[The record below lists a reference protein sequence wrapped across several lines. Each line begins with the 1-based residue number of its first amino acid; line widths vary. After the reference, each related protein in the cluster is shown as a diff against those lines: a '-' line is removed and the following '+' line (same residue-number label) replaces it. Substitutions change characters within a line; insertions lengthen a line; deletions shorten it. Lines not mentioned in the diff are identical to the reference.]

1 MPANKEAGQFEKG
14 KVLEFGDFRLDPE
27 LNVLWR
33 QGQVVALGPKVV
45 RTLAV
50 LYGNLGEVVRRED
63 LIRQVWGETAV
74 EENSL
79 AHNISVLRKIL
90 KENPSG
96 FVIETVPRRG
106 YRLCSVPVEVP
117 KVIAAAEIPLAAKRG
132 RRWIWS
138 GLALAGVSLGVVVVL
153 LAVTRKPQR
162 SARRSIAVV
171 GFASLSKQ
179 PDSSWLSPALS
190 EMMVTELGAGGR
202 LLTIPGEN
210 VARARQELKLEQQD
224 GYSAETLAHLRRN
237 LNADLVVSG
246 AYMLLP
252 AKPGEPGV
260 SAENQV
266 RLDLRVQ
273 DAASGETLDTI
284 SEIGGESTLFGLVA
298 RSGAH
303 LRQRLGVDLPAA
315 AEMQEAQSAVSA
327 NSQAVRLYAEGVE
340 KLRSFDAL
348 GARTLLQQ
356 AVDADP
362 KYALA
367 HSALS
372 SALATLGYESG
383 AREHAKRAFE
393 LASGLSREE
402 QIFVEARYR
411 MESGQWEK
419 AVALYNQL
427 FGSYPDDL
435 EYGLLLATAQAK
447 ASHGKDALKTLAALR
462 QLRAPAGNDP
472 RIRLGEYEA
481 WKSLGDFA
489 HMEQALSE
497 AAENAR
503 QQGSLLLFA
512 RARSRQ
518 CWIQRARAEQ
528 DEAMKN
534 CEEAQQIYRI
544 AGDRRGQAE
553 ALRFMADIV
562 STNDVKAAI
571 DDYKQ
576 ALKLNEE
583 IGHLGGQATVMS
595 QMATLYSSQ
604 GDHATAEKLY
614 EQAFDIFQRTD
625 DRLNATGLMVDIGGE
640 FAALGETQ
648 QAEKMYSDANEAAM
662 AIGNR
667 YIQSMAQFNLGL
679 LEQVEGDLDAAQR
692 SYNQALAGFKDT
704 GSKEYDMAIT
714 RSMGEVAQAQG
725 DLARAR
731 GLYQQAIS
739 MHQAPEQKLSA
750 AETEMDLDQL
760 SLEEGRHDVELEQSL
775 RRVSQLFSTG
785 NESSGN
791 NAINDHSLSLAL
803 LARCLLAE
811 GKSAEAM
818 RTAEEAVQVSAHA
831 EPSVRLSATVVA
843 ARVQFAVRGKEGAT
857 EAFASLRRAIDVARR
872 FRCFGAELEA
882 QLALGEI
889 EVKTGA
895 VDHGRTRLLAV
906 EKNAS
911 GRGYLL
917 LARRAKAAA

>member
-1 MPANKEAGQFEKG
+1 MPSNSETNQFEKG
-14 KVLEFGDFRLDPE
+14 TVLEFGDFRLDPE

-50 LYGNLGEVVRRED
+50 LYRNLGEVVRRED

-79 AHNISVLRKIL
+79 AHNVSVLRKIL

-106 YRLCSVPVEVP
+106 YRLCGVAPAVPNPVVKEDV
-117 KVIAAAEIPLAAKRG
+117 PLAAKSD
-132 RRWIWS
+132 RRWMWS
-138 GLALAGVSLGVVVVL
+138 GLTLAVVSLCVVAVL
-153 LAVTRKPQR
+153 LGVRRRPHTT
-162 SARRSIAVV
+162 ARRSIAVV
-171 GFASLSKQ
+171 GFASLSQ
-179 PDSSWLSPALS
+179 QSDFSWLSPALS

-210 VARARQELKLEQQD
+210 VARARQELNLVQQD
-224 GYSAETLAHLRRN
+224 GYSPETLARLRRS

-252 AKPGEPGV
+252 PKSGEQGAA
-260 SAENQV
+260 AENQV
-266 RLDLRVQ
+266 RLDLRIQ
-273 DAASGETLDTI
+273 DAATGETLDTI
-284 SEIGGESTLFGLVA
+284 SEVGVESTLFDLVA

-303 LRQRLGVDLPAA
+303 LRQRLGVDLPGP

-327 NSQAVRLYAEGVE
+327 NSQAVRLHVEGIE

-356 AVDADP
+356 AVEADP

-367 HSALS
+367 PSALS

-383 AREHAKRAFE
+383 AREHAKKAFE

-411 MESGQWEK
+411 MESGQWER

-427 FGSYPDDL
+427 FSSYPDDL
-435 EYGLLLATAQAK
+435 EYGLLLATAQTK

-472 RIRLGEYEA
+472 RIKLNEYEA

-497 AAENAR
+497 AAESAR
-503 QQGSLLLFA
+503 QQGSLLLLA

-518 CWIQRARAEQ
+518 CWIQRARVEQ
-528 DEAMKN
+528 DGAMKN

-562 STNDVKAAI
+562 STNDLKAAI

-576 ALKLNEE
+576 ALKLSHE
-583 IGHLGGQATVMS
+583 IGHLGGEATVMS

-604 GDHATAEKLY
+604 
-614 EQAFDIFQRTD
+614 
-625 DRLNATGLMVDIGGE
+625 
-640 FAALGETQ
+640 
-648 QAEKMYSDANEAAM
+648 
-662 AIGNR
+662 
-667 YIQSMAQFNLGL
+667 
-679 LEQVEGDLDAAQR
+679 
-692 SYNQALAGFKDT
+692 
-704 GSKEYDMAIT
+704 
-714 RSMGEVAQAQG
+714 
-725 DLARAR
+725 
-731 GLYQQAIS
+731 
-739 MHQAPEQKLSA
+739 
-750 AETEMDLDQL
+750 
-760 SLEEGRHDVELEQSL
+760 
-775 RRVSQLFSTG
+775 
-785 NESSGN
+785 
-791 NAINDHSLSLAL
+791 
-803 LARCLLAE
+803 
-811 GKSAEAM
+811 
-818 RTAEEAVQVSAHA
+818 
-831 EPSVRLSATVVA
+831 
-843 ARVQFAVRGKEGAT
+843 
-857 EAFASLRRAIDVARR
+857 
-872 FRCFGAELEA
+872 
-882 QLALGEI
+882 
-889 EVKTGA
+889 
-895 VDHGRTRLLAV
+895 
-906 EKNAS
+906 
-911 GRGYLL
+911 
-917 LARRAKAAA
+917 